1 MRYFMTILMMFLSAI
16 TGTYAIQIPDNVS
29 FISPVKQPYLFSGN
43 FGELRASHFHSGLDF
58 RTQGRTGMP
67 IYAVKEGYISRMG
80 VSPSGYGNALYMN
93 HPDGTTTV
101 YGHLERFHPK
111 LEEYLRE
118 KQYDKESF
126 AVNLSPSANEFIFKK
141 GEIIAWSGNSGSS
154 GGPHL
159 HFEVRDTKSEHPCN
173 PLLYGFGITDKSP
186 PKISAVYVYPLTEKS
201 NVGISNSKKR
211 FEAVPVTGGYQ
222 LKNNLP
228 IELFGKIGFGIQADD
243 DYSGTGL
250 RCGIYSATL
259 LCDGIPVFGFKMDK
273 FPFEDSRYA
282 NSQADFE
289 ERVKSHRWVQ
299 RLYRQPGNYL
309 NIYDPSGNDG
319 AFNLDDGKGHQFE
332 VIVCDAF
339 KNKTSIKFRTVS
351 KKSNVPFMNQ
361 TFTKKFLFD
370 QPNEFDNDQIRI
382 GIPKGALYENLDFI
396 WKSSPKPSGCYSP
409 IQFVQNRF
417 VPLHKPYSISIKCD
431 ALPENLS
438 DKALIVTIDPAS
450 GKKSAIGG
458 TYSDGWVT
466 GNTSS
471 FGSFS
476 ITTDQTPPV
485 IVPLSIKEKKTLT
498 DSQKLQFTITD
509 NLSGIK
515 SYRGEID
522 GKWVLFEYDAKKDL
536 ITYVFDKNRM
546 VFGKSHL
553 LRLTVT
559 DNKDNF
565 SEYKSIIYK

>member
-1 MRYFMTILMMFLSAI
+1 
-16 TGTYAIQIPDNVS
+16 
-29 FISPVKQPYLFSGN
+29 
-43 FGELRASHFHSGLDF
+43 
-58 RTQGRTGMP
+58 
-67 IYAVKEGYISRMG
+67 
-80 VSPSGYGNALYMN
+80 
-93 HPDGTTTV
+93 
-101 YGHLERFHPK
+101 
-111 LEEYLRE
+111 
-118 KQYDKESF
+118 
-126 AVNLSPSANEFIFKK
+126 
-141 GEIIAWSGNSGSS
+141 
-154 GGPHL
+154 
-159 HFEVRDTKSEHPCN
+159 
-173 PLLYGFGITDKSP
+173 
-186 PKISAVYVYPLTEKS
+186 
-201 NVGISNSKKR
+201 
-211 FEAVPVTGGYQ
+211 
-222 LKNNLP
+222 
-228 IELFGKIGFGIQADD
+228 
-243 DYSGTGL
+243 
-250 RCGIYSATL
+250 
-259 LCDGIPVFGFKMDK
+259 
-273 FPFEDSRYA
+273 
-282 NSQADFE
+282 
-289 ERVKSHRWVQ
+289 
-299 RLYRQPGNYL
+299 
-309 NIYDPSGNDG
+309 
-319 AFNLDDGKGHQFE
+319 
-332 VIVCDAF
+332 
-339 KNKTSIKFRTVS
+339 
-351 KKSNVPFMNQ
+351 MNQ